1 MKKLILGVII
11 IFSVLTPISSC
22 ISNYEEKYSNV
33 EIGQNFGSNIDGYQ
47 KKLPNHFCLD
57 VNLGS
62 KTRLIK
68 IPDEKLNVPYFTNS
82 VYNTPAVIEGH
93 FIKGW
98 YSDSVVILC
107 EEFSEGIRFVVIEF
121 ETLKINYVSSEQEL
135 DEYGDINWFTLCNTF
150 DEMID

>member
-11 IFSVLTPISSC
+11 IFSVLTLLNSC
-22 ISNYEEKYSNV
+22 ISNYEEKYSNI
-33 EIGQNFGSNIDGYQ
+33 EIGQNFGSNRDGYQ
-47 KKLPNHFCLD
+47 KKLPNNFCLD
-57 VNLGS
+57 VNLSS

-68 IPDEKLNVPYFTNS
+68 IPDEQLNVPYFANS
-82 VYNTPAVIEGH
+82 VYNTPSVIEGH

-98 YSDSVVILC
+98 YSDNVVILC
-107 EEFSEGIRFVVIEF
+107 EEFSQGIRFVVVEF